1 MEIRAGTLVE
11 CVGKYCIAPIGTV
24 GIVVRKHKECENTY
38 LVNWYKDIV
47 RLEEGNSEFVVVSD
61 IKILK

>member
-11 CVGKYCIAPIGTV
+11 CIGKYCIAPIGTV
-24 GIVVRKHKECENTY
+24 GIIMRRHKECEHTY
-38 LVNWYKDIV
+38 LVNWYKDIEGV
-47 RLEEGNSEFVVVSD
+47 EKGNSEFVVVSD